1 MGHGNMNLNIP
12 LMSTQN
18 EVGTFDEN
26 ILLFLDFREK
36 AVDFLSYSMY
46 IIGLSI
52 WIGQI
57 CIRTKSRKIGCFC
70 MSISLAII

>member
-1 MGHGNMNLNIP
+1 MILNIP

-26 ILLFLDFREK
+26 ILLILDFREK

-52 WIGQI
+52 
-57 CIRTKSRKIGCFC
+57 
-70 MSISLAII
+70 